1 MTTARELMTVD
12 PVSIRDTDTLVV
24 AARAMRDLGC
34 FSLPVCGED
43 HRLTGVLTDRDIVVG
58 CVAEGAD
65 PGATTAGEVTAD
77 VLVAVEAD
85 DCIERA
91 LQLMATTR
99 VRRLPVV
106 DQGRLV
112 GDLQEAA
119 VAVALPAV
127 ALEYARRPRA

>member
-34 FSLPVCGED
+34 FSLPVCAEGR
-43 HRLTGVLTDRDIVVG
+43 RLTGVLTDRDIVVG
-58 CVAEGAD
+58 CVADGAD
-65 PGATTAGEVTAD
+65 PGVTTAGEVTAE

-119 VAVALPAV
+119 VALALPAV
-127 ALEYARRPRA
+127 ALEYARRPKA

>member
-12 PVSIRDTDTLVV
+12 TVSIRDTDTLVV
-24 AARAMRDLGC
+24 AARTMRALGRV
-34 FSLPVCGED
+34 SLPVCGEGR
-43 HRLTGVLTDRDIVVG
+43 RLTGVLTDRDIVVG
-58 CVAEGAD
+58 CVADGAD
-65 PGATTAGEVTAD
+65 PAATTAGEVTAD

-91 LQLMATTR
+91 LQLMATKR

-112 GDLQEAA
+112 GDLYDAA
-119 VAVALPAV
+119 VAVALPAL
-127 ALEYARRPRA
+127 AMEYARRPRA

>member
-1 MTTARELMTVD
+1 MTTARELMTAD
-12 PVSIRDTDTLVV
+12 PVSIRDTDSLVV
-24 AARAMRDLGC
+24 AARTMRDLEC
-34 FSLPVCGED
+34 CSLPVCGEGR
-43 HRLTGVLTDRDIVVG
+43 RLTGVLTDRDIVVG
-58 CVAEGAD
+58 CVAQGAD
-65 PGATTAGEVTAD
+65 PGVTTAGEVTAG

-91 LQLMATTR
+91 LQLMATKR

-112 GDLQEAA
+112 GDLQEGA
-119 VAVALPAV
+119 VALALPAV

>member
-1 MTTARELMTVD
+1 
-12 PVSIRDTDTLVV
+12 
-24 AARAMRDLGC
+24 
-34 FSLPVCGED
+34 
-43 HRLTGVLTDRDIVVG
+43 VVG
-58 CVAEGAD
+58 CVADGAD
-65 PGATTAGEVTAD
+65 PGVTTAGEVTAE

-127 ALEYARRPRA
+127 ALEYARRPKA

>member
-1 MTTARELMTVD
+1 MTTARELMTAD
-12 PVSIRDTDTLVV
+12 PVSIRDTDSLVV
-24 AARAMRDLGC
+24 AARTMRDLEC
-34 FSLPVCGED
+34 CSLPVCGEGR
-43 HRLTGVLTDRDIVVG
+43 RLTGVLTDRDIVIG
-58 CVAEGAD
+58 CVAQGAD
-65 PGATTAGEVTAD
+65 PGVTTAGEVTAG

-91 LQLMATTR
+91 LQLMATKR

-112 GDLQEAA
+112 GDLQEGA

>member
-34 FSLPVCGED
+34 FSLPVCGEGR
-43 HRLTGVLTDRDIVVG
+43 RLTGVLTDRDIVVG

-65 PGATTAGEVTAD
+65 PGVTTAGEVTAE

-127 ALEYARRPRA
+127 ALEYARRPKA